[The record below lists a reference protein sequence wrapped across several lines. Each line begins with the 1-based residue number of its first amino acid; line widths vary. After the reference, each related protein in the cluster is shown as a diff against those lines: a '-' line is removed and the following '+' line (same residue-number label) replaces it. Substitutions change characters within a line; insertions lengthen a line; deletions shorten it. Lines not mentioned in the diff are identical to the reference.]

1 MCAPVLDRDLLQQ
14 LEEKLL
20 QPEIRSDIAALDQ
33 LLADDF
39 IEFGASG
46 ERYTKTEIV
55 AALPHEPPIERT
67 TSDYDVRELGHGVAL
82 VTYNVVRHTPNE
94 PSMRSL
100 RSSIWVHRDGRWQM
114 VFHQGTLAR

>member
-1 MCAPVLDRDLLQQ
+1 MCAPFLDAELLRA

-20 QPEIRSDIAALDQ
+20 RPEIRGDVAALDE

-46 ERYTKTEIV
+46 RRYTKAEII
-55 AALPHEPPIERT
+55 AALPHEPPVERT
-67 TSDYDVRELGHGVAL
+67 TSDYATRELGAGVAL
-82 VTYNVVRHTPNE
+82 VTYNVVRHTPGE

-114 VFHQGTLAR
+114 VFHQGTLTR